1 MSLCLNS
8 SLAYKYDYVLSLFV
22 LPCYYPCSLTFQQ
35 ITRWFIKI
43 SLVDTRHNRNAGNFS
58 DAAGE
63 REMALKCW
71 SLPRDAGDLAGLLL
85 GSRYHIT
92 SQHVAV
98 AVRKIQTVQTA
109 HHLAECSSK
118 WRLRQETS
126 DFRLHVDRR

>member
-1 MSLCLNS
+1 MITFCHFCHCLCDEINDC
-8 SLAYKYDYVLSLFV
+8 YH
-22 LPCYYPCSLTFQQ
+22 PCYYPCSLTFQQ

-85 GSRYHIT
+85 GSRHHIT
-92 SQHVAV
+92 CLL
-98 AVRKIQTVQTA
+98 TT
-109 HHLAECSSK
+109 CSCRCKEDTDRTDCTSSGRVFQQMEAATGNE
-118 WRLRQETS
+118 RLPA
-126 DFRLHVDRR
+126 VDRR